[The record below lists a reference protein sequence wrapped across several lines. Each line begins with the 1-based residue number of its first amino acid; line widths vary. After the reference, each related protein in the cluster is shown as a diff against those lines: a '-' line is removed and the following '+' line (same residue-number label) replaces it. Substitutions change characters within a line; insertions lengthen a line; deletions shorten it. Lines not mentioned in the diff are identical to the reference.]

1 LGALTSVRALT
12 MHAEAKKHDALK
24 QKKVS
29 ALRKALSMYS
39 GRLGLEFKQGT
50 GGWVFLSCKGS

>member
-1 LGALTSVRALT
+1 